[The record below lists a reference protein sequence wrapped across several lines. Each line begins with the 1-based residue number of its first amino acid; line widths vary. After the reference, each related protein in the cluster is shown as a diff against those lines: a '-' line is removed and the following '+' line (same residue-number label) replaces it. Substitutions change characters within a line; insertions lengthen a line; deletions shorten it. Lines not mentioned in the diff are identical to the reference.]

1 MKFRLPSRPVFAVA
15 FVAGL
20 VAATT
25 GVVHA
30 QPYPSK
36 PTRLIVG
43 YTAGGASDVI
53 GRLIANELSAM
64 NGQPVIVENRPGVGG
79 MLGLNNVETSP
90 PDGYT
95 LGVAVS
101 GTMVTG
107 PHLQK
112 NTPYDPLTAFE
123 PISMVAKA
131 PMVMLAS
138 PAVADPTVR
147 SFIQQAKAKPGE
159 LMFASGAQAFELAMQ
174 LFNAKAGV
182 KIGSVSYP
190 GGGQASIDVMA
201 GRVPIMVDTI
211 GAQQANIK
219 AGKLKAVAV
228 LDSKRSAVLPDVPT
242 VAEAGVPGY
251 EAVGWVGIV
260 APKGTPKEVVAK
272 LNGQLRTI
280 MAMPAINEK
289 LTLLGFE
296 PSTGTSQA
304 FDQGIRTEYAKWGDV
319 VKAAGISAQ

>member
-1 MKFRLPSRPVFAVA
+1 MKSFLT
-15 FVAGL
+15 GL
-20 VAATT
+20 VVLASVIAAPAMADT
-25 GVVHA
+25 
-30 QPYPSK
+30 YPTK
-36 PTRLIVG
+36 TTRLIVG

-53 GRLIANELSAM
+53 GRLIANELSNM
-64 NGQPVIVENRPGVGG
+64 NGKPVIVENRPGVGG
-79 MLGLNNVETSP
+79 MLGLNVVATSP
-90 PDGYT
+90 PDGYV

-112 NTPYDPLTAFE
+112 NTPYDPLIAFE

-138 PAVADPTVR
+138 PLVADPTVR
-147 SFIQQAKAKPGE
+147 GFVKQAKDKPGE

-182 KIGSVSYP
+182 KIGSVTYP
-190 GGGQASIDVMA
+190 GGGQAAMDVMA

-228 LDSKRSAVLPDVPT
+228 LDSKRSSVLPDVPT

-260 APKGTPKEVVAK
+260 APKGTPKDIVAK
-272 LNGQLRTI
+272 LNTQLRTI

-296 PSTGTSQA
+296 PSTGTPQA
-304 FDQGIRTEYAKWGDV
+304 FDQTIHTEYAKWGEV
-319 VKAAGISAQ
+319 VKTSGIAAQ

>member
-1 MKFRLPSRPVFAVA
+1 MKSFLT
-15 FVAGL
+15 GL
-20 VAATT
+20 VVLASVIAAPAMADT
-25 GVVHA
+25 
-30 QPYPSK
+30 YPAK
-36 PTRLIVG
+36 TTRLIVG

-53 GRLIANELSAM
+53 GRLIANELSNM
-64 NGQPVIVENRPGVGG
+64 NGKPVIVENRPGVGG
-79 MLGLNNVETSP
+79 MLGLNVVATSP
-90 PDGYT
+90 PDGYV

-138 PAVADPTVR
+138 PSVADPTVR
-147 SFIQQAKAKPGE
+147 GFVKEAKDKPGE

-182 KIGSVSYP
+182 KIGSVTYP
-190 GGGQASIDVMA
+190 GGGQAAMDVMA

-228 LDSKRSAVLPDVPT
+228 LDSKRSSVLPDVPT

-260 APKGTPKEVVAK
+260 APKGTPKDIVAK
-272 LNGQLRTI
+272 LNTQLRTI

-296 PSTGTSQA
+296 PSTGTPQA
-304 FDQGIRTEYAKWGDV
+304 FDQTIHTEYAKWGEV
-319 VKAAGISAQ
+319 VKTSGIAAQ

>member
-1 MKFRLPSRPVFAVA
+1 MKFRLPVLAA
-15 FVAGL
+15 LAAMLAGPAL
-20 VAATT
+20 
-25 GVVHA
+25 A

-53 GRLIANELSAM
+53 GRLIANELSAL
-64 NGQPVIVENRPGVGG
+64 NGQPFIVENKPGVGG
-79 MLGLNNVETSP
+79 MLGLNTVATSP
-90 PDGYT
+90 PDGHT

-101 GTMVTG
+101 GTVVTG

-123 PISMVAKA
+123 PIAMVAKA
-131 PMVMLAS
+131 PMVMLAA
-138 PAVADPTVR
+138 PTVADPTVR
-147 SFIQQAKAKPGE
+147 SFIQQAKDNPGE

-228 LDSKRSAVLPDVPT
+228 LDSKRSAVLPAVPT
-242 VAEAGVPGY
+242 MAEAGVPGY

-260 APKGTPKEVVAK
+260 APKGTPKEVVTK

-296 PSTGTSQA
+296 PSTGTPEA
-304 FDQGIRTEYAKWGDV
+304 FDQSIRTEYAKWGDV
-319 VKAAGISAQ
+319 VKAAGIKAR

>member
-1 MKFRLPSRPVFAVA
+1 MKRFLIGLAVLASAIALP
-15 FVAGL
+15 
-20 VAATT
+20 AA
-25 GVVHA
+25 A
-30 QPYPSK
+30 ENYPSK

-53 GRLIANELSAM
+53 GRLIANELSIM
-64 NGQPVIVENRPGVGG
+64 NGKPVIVENRPGVGG
-79 MLGLNNVETSP
+79 MLGLNTVATSP
-90 PDGYT
+90 PDGYV

-101 GTMVTG
+101 GTLVTG

-112 NTPYDPLTAFE
+112 NTPYDPLSSFT

-138 PAVADPTVR
+138 PSLAEPTVR
-147 SFIQQAKAKPGE
+147 AIVSQAKEKPGE

-174 LFNAKAGV
+174 LFNARAGV

-201 GRVPIMVDTI
+201 GRVPLMVDTI
-211 GAQQANIK
+211 GAQQANIA

-228 LDSKRSAVLPDVPT
+228 LDSRRSPVLPDVPT

-260 APKGTPKEVVAK
+260 APRGTPKEIVDK
-272 LNGQLRTI
+272 LNGQLRSI

-296 PSTGTSQA
+296 PSTGTPQA
-304 FDQGIRTEYAKWGDV
+304 FDRTIHVEHAKWGEV
-319 VKAAGISAQ
+319 VKAAGITAQ